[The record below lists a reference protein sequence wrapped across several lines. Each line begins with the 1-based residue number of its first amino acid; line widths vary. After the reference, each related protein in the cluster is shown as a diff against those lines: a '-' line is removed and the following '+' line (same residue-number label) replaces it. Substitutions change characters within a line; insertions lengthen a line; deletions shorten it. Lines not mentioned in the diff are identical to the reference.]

1 MRPVLRR
8 ATLAMFTRASNTP
21 RGIAFDR
28 RKLLSMGRGREGCVD
43 LGHEGF
49 GYVRLVRAGLPL
61 S

>member
-1 MRPVLRR
+1 MQR
-8 ATLAMFTRASNTP
+8 ACDVHQCVNSAG
-21 RGIAFDR
+21 GIAFDR

-43 LGHEGF
+43 LSHEGF